1 MRIRCRP
8 STCLRLAL
16 RPVTVRARATDTVS
30 PRCSPPL
37 KVRLVGS
44 MGLDPVLPKVRRG
57 RVVGEVVILLTKG
70 LSPYQ
75 IDSSGPP
82 TFSPQGLTPTS
93 MMPPPTHHQSFAS
106 GSMPPSASPPAFFY
120 SSSQRYTPT
129 APLATAIVSN
139 PFDEI
144 LPRTLLM
151 TIINLYFD
159 YINALTPCLHKPS
172 ILRDLQARRE
182 EREHPERDEWISLIM
197 TTVALTLVQ
206 MPRAFV
212 PLPRKEV
219 GGLARRCYLR
229 SREYTRQE
237 DRRPTVNLCKL

>member
-1 MRIRCRP
+1 
-8 STCLRLAL
+8 
-16 RPVTVRARATDTVS
+16 
-30 PRCSPPL
+30 
-37 KVRLVGS
+37 
-44 MGLDPVLPKVRRG
+44 
-57 RVVGEVVILLTKG
+57 
-70 LSPYQ
+70 
-75 IDSSGPP
+75 
-82 TFSPQGLTPTS
+82 
-93 MMPPPTHHQSFAS
+93 
-106 GSMPPSASPPAFFY
+106 MPPSASPPAFFY
-120 SSSQRYTPT
+120 PSTQRYTPT

-229 SREYTRQE
+229 SRDYTRQE
-237 DRRPTVNLCKL
+237 DRRPTVNLCK